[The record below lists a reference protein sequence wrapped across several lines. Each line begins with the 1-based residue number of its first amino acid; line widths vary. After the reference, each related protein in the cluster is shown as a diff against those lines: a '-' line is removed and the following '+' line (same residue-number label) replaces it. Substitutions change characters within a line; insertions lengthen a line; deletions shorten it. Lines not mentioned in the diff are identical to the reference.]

1 MVSEPRMIGY
11 SNHVRQTLR
20 KLLQAH
26 TSPLEFREKH
36 VAGYAKSKH
45 IPVINK
51 ALILV
56 LLMLREIHLFKV
68 DLFRLPVSP
77 FLHPTLQCP

>member
-36 VAGYAKSKH
+36 VAGFARSKH

-51 ALILV
+51 ALI
-56 LLMLREIHLFKV
+56 FATP
-68 DLFRLPVSP
+68 DA
-77 FLHPTLQCP
+77 